1 VGARSELHRV
11 DQPFPVVYDALV
23 RCLPSAGFRIT
34 STDPDRGRLELET
47 RGSRLTVAVGAV
59 DAITTEWIA
68 TSVQKLGLLPDR
80 HEQRFAQIRDALDR
94 YLATYYG

>member
-23 RCLPSAGFRIT
+23 RCLPTAGFRVA
-34 STDPDRGRLELET
+34 STDPGRGRIELET

-68 TSVQKLGLLPDR
+68 TAEQKLGILPAR
-80 HEQRFAQIRDALDR
+80 HEERFAAIRDALDR
-94 YLATYYG
+94 YLAAYYA